1 MDSITPWN
9 ICMKPSAC
17 AVCDKNTGGQTL
29 NFGRLNGVFYCNK
42 ENCCKKIK
50 KDMIEYINETMNIPL
65 YGLIDRK
72 TTDYN
77 LKLSFFRKSKKT
89 VIDGT
94 ISKGIRNWFC
104 IRKVKTP
111 NDKKIIVIDLEYKN
125 IESKNDETYSRSVAL
140 NNIMF
145 HNKDFYNKL
154 SNCNNLFDN
163 KHIVISFE
171 ELSDEIRDIVY
182 MYNIENLNKES
193 SDFEY

>member
-1 MDSITPWN
+1 
-9 ICMKPSAC
+9 MKPSVC
-17 AVCDKNTGGQTL
+17 AVCDENTGEQIL

-42 ENCCKKIK
+42 DECCKKIK

-72 TTDYN
+72 TTSYD
-77 LKLSFFRKSKKT
+77 LKLSFFRKTKKT
-89 VIDGT
+89 VFNGT
-94 ISKGIRNWFC
+94 ISKGTRNWFC
-104 IRKVKTP
+104 IRKVKIP
-111 NDKKIIVIDLEYKN
+111 NDKKIMVINLEYKN
-125 IESKNDETYSRSVAL
+125 IENKDAKTYSRSVEL

-163 KHIVISFE
+163 DDIVISFE
-171 ELSDEIRDIVY
+171 ELSDEIRNIVY
-182 MYNIENLNKES
+182 MYYIENLNKES